1 MRLLYPWILAIIPLY
16 IALEL
21 WMFFRMKSRSIDV
34 PAAGYLKV
42 RQTWR
47 TKAIRFSR
55 FLPAAAVVL
64 LLFMLA
70 GPRFVEK
77 QKETLPSGID
87 ILLALDVSGSMA
99 AEDFQPNRLEIAKDV
114 LNDFVRG
121 RPSDR
126 IGLVVFGGK
135 SLTRVPLTLQH
146 SQLLEAIK
154 KIQFGVVPEGTAIG
168 SAIMSSVNRL
178 SGSGRTASAGDRIL
192 LLITDGRNNT
202 GEVHPV
208 DALEIAA
215 SQKIKIYTIGVGSL
229 GKAPFPYYGEDGKKT
244 YRYEIADLDE
254 ALMRKI
260 AERTGGKYFRAAD
273 PKSLTLLFENIN
285 RLEKSQ
291 TQSLEYRIIRNR
303 VRPFLIPAV
312 TLIFGYLFLNLY
324 VIRIP

>member
-1 MRLLYPWILAIIPLY
+1 MRLLHPWILLVIPLY
-16 IALEL
+16 IAWEL
-21 WMFFRMKSRSIDV
+21 WMFFRMKSRSMDV

-42 RQTWR
+42 RETWR
-47 TKAIRFSR
+47 TKAIKFSR
-55 FLPAAAVVL
+55 FLPACALVL
-64 LLFMLA
+64 LLFLLA
-70 GPRFVEK
+70 APRFVEK

-87 ILLALDVSGSMA
+87 ILLALDISGSMA
-99 AEDFQPNRLEIAKDV
+99 AEDFKPNRLEIAKDV
-114 LNDFVRG
+114 LIDFVRG

-126 IGLVVFGGK
+126 IGLIIFGGK
-135 SLTRVPLTLQH
+135 TLTRVPLTLQH

-154 KIQFGVVPEGTAIG
+154 KIQFGIVPEGTAIG

-178 SGSGRTASAGDRIL
+178 TGAGHTETGDRIL

-215 SQKIKIYTIGVGSL
+215 GQKIKIYTVGVGSL

-254 ALMRKI
+254 PLMRKI
-260 AERTGGKYFRAAD
+260 AERTGGKYFRASD
-273 PKSLTLLFENIN
+273 PKSLTMLFENIN
-285 RLEKSQ
+285 RLEKSES
-291 TQSLEYRIIRNR
+291 QSLEYRTIRNR

-312 TLIFGYLFLNLY
+312 MLIFGYLFLNLY

>member
-1 MRLLYPWILAIIPLY
+1 MRLLHPWILLIIPLY
-16 IALEL
+16 IAWEL

-42 RQTWR
+42 RDTWR

-55 FLPAAAVVL
+55 FLPATALVL
-64 LLFMLA
+64 LLFLLA

-87 ILLALDVSGSMA
+87 ILLALDISGSMA
-99 AEDFQPNRLEIAKDV
+99 AEDFKPNRLEMAKDV
-114 LNDFVRG
+114 LIDFVRG

-126 IGLVVFGGK
+126 IGLIIFGGK
-135 SLTRVPLTLQH
+135 TLTRVPLTLQH

-154 KIQFGVVPEGTAIG
+154 KIDFGMVPEGTAIG
-168 SAIMSSVNRL
+168 SAIMGSVNRL
-178 SGSGRTASAGDRIL
+178 TGTGNGESNGDRIL

-215 SQKIKIYTIGVGSL
+215 GQKIKIYSVGVGSL

-254 ALMRKI
+254 PLMRKI
-260 AERTGGKYFRAAD
+260 AERTGGKYFRASD
-273 PKSLTLLFENIN
+273 PKSLTMLFENIN
-285 RLEKSQ
+285 RLEKSE
-291 TQSLEYRIIRNR
+291 TQSLEYRMIRNR
-303 VRPFLIPAV
+303 VRPFLIPAMI
-312 TLIFGYLFLNLY
+312 LIFGYLFLNLF

>member
-1 MRLLYPWILAIIPLY
+1 MRLLHPWILLIIPLY
-16 IALEL
+16 VAWEL
-21 WMFFRMKSRSIDV
+21 WMFFKMKSRSIEV

-42 RQTWR
+42 RETWR
-47 TKAIRFSR
+47 TKAIRFAR
-55 FLPAAAVVL
+55 FLPAAALVL
-64 LLFMLA
+64 LLFLLA
-70 GPRFVEK
+70 APRFVEK
-77 QKETLPSGID
+77 QKETLPSGVD

-99 AEDFQPNRLEIAKDV
+99 AEDFHPNRLEIAKDV
-114 LNDFVRG
+114 LTDFVRG

-126 IGLVVFGGK
+126 IGLIIFGGK
-135 SLTRVPLTLQH
+135 TLTRVPLTLQH

-154 KIQFGVVPEGTAIG
+154 KIQFGIVPEGTAIG

-178 SGSGRTASAGDRIL
+178 TGAGHAETGDRIL

-215 SQKIKIYTIGVGSL
+215 GQKIKIYTVGVGSL

-254 ALMRKI
+254 PLMRKI
-260 AERTGGKYFRAAD
+260 AERTGGKYFRASD
-273 PKSLTLLFENIN
+273 PKSLTMLFDNIN
-285 RLEKSQ
+285 RLEKSE
-291 TQSLEYRIIRNR
+291 TQSLEYRMIRNR

-312 TLIFGYLFLNLY
+312 MLIFGYLFLNLY

>member
-1 MRLLYPWILAIIPLY
+1 MRLLHPWILLIIPLY
-16 IALEL
+16 VAWEL
-21 WMFFRMKSRSIDV
+21 WMFFRMKSRSMDV

-42 RQTWR
+42 RETWR

-55 FLPAAAVVL
+55 FLPAAALVL
-64 LLFMLA
+64 LLFLLA
-70 GPRFVEK
+70 GPRFVQK

-87 ILLALDVSGSMA
+87 ILLALDISGSMA
-99 AEDFQPNRLEIAKDV
+99 AEDFHPNRLEIAKDV
-114 LNDFVRG
+114 LTDFVKG

-126 IGLVVFGGK
+126 IGLIIFGGK
-135 SLTRVPLTLQH
+135 TLTRIPLTLQH

-154 KIQFGVVPEGTAIG
+154 KIDFGIVPEGTAIG

-178 SGSGRTASAGDRIL
+178 TGAGQSNGDRIL

-215 SQKIKIYTIGVGSL
+215 GQKIKIYTVGVGSL

-244 YRYEIADLDE
+244 YRYEVADLDE
-254 ALMRKI
+254 PLMRKI
-260 AERTGGKYFRAAD
+260 AERTGGKYFRASD
-273 PKSLTLLFENIN
+273 PKSLTMLFENIN
-285 RLEKSQ
+285 RLEKSE
-291 TQSLEYRIIRNR
+291 TQSLEYRTIRNR
-303 VRPFLIPAV
+303 VRPFLVPAIL
-312 TLIFGYLFLNLY
+312 LIFGYLFLNLY